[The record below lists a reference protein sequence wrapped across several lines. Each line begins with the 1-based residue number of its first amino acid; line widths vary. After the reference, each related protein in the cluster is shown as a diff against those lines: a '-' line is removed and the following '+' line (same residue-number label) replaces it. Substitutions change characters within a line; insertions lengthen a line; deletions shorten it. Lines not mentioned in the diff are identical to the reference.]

1 MLDVDDKRRFKAS
14 KCRKNRTREQIFQ
27 QVDLDCDSWDDDSL
41 ELHNDIREISF
52 WHIVRYKSQNDS

>member
-27 QVDLDCDSWDDDSL
+27 QVDLDCDS
-41 ELHNDIREISF
+41 
-52 WHIVRYKSQNDS
+52 